1 MAMGRKEEEFVKA
14 EEMEEQELLEEEG
27 AEEVAGV

>member
-14 EEMEEQELLEEEG
+14 EEMEEQEFVEEEVVQ
-27 AEEVAGV
+27 EVEGV